1 MYLVR
6 TPVLSL
12 QLPVY
17 TFHACINLQLVFPR
31 FFSISFFLIVECVI
45 SKKAELSND
54 TKVTMKYLI
63 PLVILVAYF
72 LLSLA
77 VFIYQRRLIQNTR
90 ILCQQYEARI
100 NGNQKEELGTSTY
113 IYYYIFYKIL
123 IQCSSTINGNLYM
136 QNRNIVF
143 SGYQLFTTI

>member
-1 MYLVR
+1 
-6 TPVLSL
+6 
-12 QLPVY
+12 
-17 TFHACINLQLVFPR
+17 
-31 FFSISFFLIVECVI
+31 
-45 SKKAELSND
+45 
-54 TKVTMKYLI
+54 MKYLI

-77 VFIYQRRLIQNTR
+77 VIIYQRRLIQNTR